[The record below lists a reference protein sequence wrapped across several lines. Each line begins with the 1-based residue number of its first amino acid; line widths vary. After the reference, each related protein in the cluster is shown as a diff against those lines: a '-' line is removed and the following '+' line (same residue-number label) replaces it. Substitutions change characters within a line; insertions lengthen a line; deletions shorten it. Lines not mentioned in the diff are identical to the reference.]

1 MKRRYPLMLSDDSKG
16 IHKLIFERICQIQD
30 EILTNDPEYK
40 ELGKVP
46 TELFNQ
52 LFHKLSPEDREILDQ
67 YDSGR
72 MAQLDREDEIFYCR
86 GLMDGIRLCWWI
98 GRIGQGEEILK

>member
-1 MKRRYPLMLSDDSKG
+1 MLSEESKG
-16 IHKLIFERICQIQD
+16 IHKLIFERLCQIQD
-30 EILTNDPEYK
+30 EILTSDPEYK

-46 TELFNQ
+46 SELFNQ
-52 LFHKLSPEDREILDQ
+52 LFQKLSPEDREILDQ

-72 MAQLDREDEIFYCR
+72 MAQLDREDEILYSR

-98 GRIGQGEEILK
+98 GRIGRGEEKSIV

>member
-1 MKRRYPLMLSDDSKG
+1 MLSDHSKG
-16 IHKLIFERICQIQD
+16 IPKLIFTRICQIQD

-46 TELFNQ
+46 AELFNL
-52 LFHKLSPEDREILDQ
+52 LFHKLPQEDRDILED

-72 MAQLDREDEIFYCR
+72 MGQLNRQDEILYSR
-86 GLMDGIRLCWWI
+86 GLMDGIRLYYWLERI
-98 GRIGQGEEILK
+98 GRGEVEGIL

>member
-1 MKRRYPLMLSDDSKG
+1 MLSEQSKG

-30 EILTNDPEYK
+30 EILINDPEYK

-52 LFHKLSPEDREILDQ
+52 LFHKLPPEDREILDQ
-67 YDSGR
+67 YNSGR
-72 MAQLDREDEIFYCR
+72 LAQMDREDEILYSR
-86 GLMDGIRLCWWI
+86 GLMDGICLCRWLE
-98 GRIGQGEEILK
+98 RIGKGEMKSIV

>member
-1 MKRRYPLMLSDDSKG
+1 MLSEQSKG

-30 EILTNDPEYK
+30 EILINDPEYK

-52 LFHKLSPEDREILDQ
+52 LFHKLPPEDREILDQ
-67 YDSGR
+67 YNSGR
-72 MAQLDREDEIFYCR
+72 MAQMDREDEILYSR
-86 GLMDGIRLCWWI
+86 GLMDGICLCRWI
-98 GRIGQGEEILK
+98 ERIGQGEEILK

>member
-1 MKRRYPLMLSDDSKG
+1 MLSEDSKG
-16 IHKLIFERICQIQD
+16 IHKLIFERICELQD
-30 EILTNDPEYK
+30 EILSDDPEYK

-72 MAQLDREDEIFYCR
+72 MAQMDREDEILYSQ
-86 GLMDGIRLCWWI
+86 GLMDGIRLCRWIETI
-98 GRIGQGEEILK
+98 GRGEEILK

>member
-1 MKRRYPLMLSDDSKG
+1 MLTDKSPG
-16 IHKLIFERICQIQD
+16 IQKLIFDRISEIQD

-52 LFHKLSPEDREILDQ
+52 LFHKLPPEDRDLLDE

-72 MAQLDREDEIFYCR
+72 MSQLNREDEIFYKR
-86 GLMDGIRLCWWI
+86 GLMDGIILCRWIERI
-98 GRIGQGEEILK
+98 GRGEEKSIG